1 LHGVRCGQLVGRA
14 AVGMSHY
21 WVAAQRSRG
30 ALLRSFACFCTLLGL
45 TLSAAAAQDEKFLLV
60 RDAIAAA
67 DRIDAA
73 GGRAHHVFPPHV
85 LFADAPENS
94 IPQGEVLL
102 SAAGP
107 VDTMRVAGFGPE
119 AAAAAYAWNA
129 RFWPALTAVGQG
141 KPLAGDARRKP
152 FSVSQLSSAAVGS
165 AAPLGAGRYET
176 SEFMIGKVAVAI
188 ILPESQG
195 ALSTENWSASRQNE
209 VVQAIQAA
217 MEWWRQRRPTANLQF
232 LYELKFSIPTQY
244 EPINLAGTQEELWIS
259 QVMAYLRYTES
270 DYFEQVYSYVNG
282 LRNRLNTHW
291 AVAFFV
297 VDSLNDADGE
307 FSDADFA
314 YAWLGG
320 PFAVMTYDNDDYGIG
335 GMAPTAAHELAH
347 LFYALDEYS
356 GSDPA
361 SERSGYFN
369 ALNGNAEDGG
379 QTNVACLMRGQVTP
393 YNQGAVCNFTHLHVG
408 HRDLDSDGIEDILD
422 VPPTGTL
429 IPYSPDPTTSTTLT
443 YSGSGT
449 VSTLPN
455 QNPNSLTQPP
465 PAITLD
471 LIAGAEFQVDG
482 AAWQAAQP
490 SDGAFN
496 SPQESFTFAATLT
509 PGTHTIAARVRD
521 TTQNYQAPPATDTV
535 TVGTGRPAVVSTSP
549 AAGATGVAVTTTVTA
564 AFSANMNPSTINT
577 STLLLRDSFGNPVAG
592 SVAYSSATRTATF
605 TPSSSLQQ
613 AKTYTATMKGGT
625 SGVKDTGGQTM
636 LSDYSW
642 SFTTV
647 VPPGDYTPPV
657 VSIETPSP
665 GQRVSGSVL
674 VRASATDNK
683 GVSKLEFSVN
693 GVVQKTVTVAPY
705 EWTWD
710 TTRFYDG
717 TQTLAATAYDGS
729 GNKATDWRGI
739 VVDNVVFDDVPMF
752 YWAWRQ
758 VEAVARANITKGCSG
773 QPPLFCPDNLATRGQ
788 MAAFLVRAM
797 GLSPLNPAQPTFADV
812 PASNP
817 FFRYIE
823 RLAAEKV
830 TSGCRRDAQTG
841 ERFYCPEDPVPREQM
856 AAFLCRAK
864 VKTPLSKNPATFA
877 DVPVGNTFQP
887 WVERLADPSS
897 WPAGAVTL
905 GCASGPPRLYC
916 PTDKVS
922 RAQMAVFLTR
932 AFNLPL

>member
-1 LHGVRCGQLVGRA
+1 MFLGPG
-14 AVGMSHY
+14 
-21 WVAAQRSRG
+21 AAQE
-30 ALLRSFACFCTLLGL
+30 
-45 TLSAAAAQDEKFLLV
+45 EKFLLV
-60 RDAIAAA
+60 RDAVGAAA
-67 DRIDAA
+67 RIEKA
-73 GGRAHHVFPPHV
+73 GGKAHHIFPPHV

-94 IPQGEVLL
+94 LPQSEVVL

-107 VDTMRVAGFGPE
+107 VDAMRAAGFGPE

-129 RFWPALTAVGQG
+129 RFRPAATAVGQG

-152 FSVSQLSSAAVGS
+152 FYVSQLASTAAAG

-195 ALSTENWSASRQNE
+195 ALSTENWSTSRQNE
-209 VVQAIQAA
+209 VVQAIHAA
-217 MEWWRQRRPTANLQF
+217 MEWWRQRRPSANLQF
-232 LYELKFSIPTQY
+232 FYELKLSIPTQY
-244 EPINLAGTQEELWIS
+244 EPINLPGTQEELWIS
-259 QVMAYLRYTES
+259 QVMANLGYTES

-297 VDSLNDADGE
+297 VDSLNDPDGE
-307 FSDADFA
+307 FTNGDFA

-335 GMAPTAAHELAH
+335 GMPTTAAHEFAH
-347 LFYALDEYS
+347 LFYALDEYH

-361 SERSGYFN
+361 SDRSGYFN
-369 ALNGNAEDGG
+369 AANGNAEDGG
-379 QTNVACLMRGQVTP
+379 QTDVACIMRGQTTP
-393 YNQGAVCNFTHLHVG
+393 YNQGAVCNFTRLHVG
-408 HRDLDSDGIEDILD
+408 QRDLDSDGIEDILD

-429 IPYSPDPTTSTTLT
+429 TPYSPDPTTSTALT
-443 YSGSGT
+443 YSGSGK

-455 QNPNSLTQPP
+455 QNPNSVTQPP
-465 PAITLD
+465 PAITLN

-482 AAWQAAQP
+482 GPWQPANP

-496 SPQESFTFAATLT
+496 SPQEAYTFTATLT
-509 PGTHTIAARVRD
+509 SGTHTVAARMRD
-521 TTQNYQAPPATDTV
+521 TAPNYQWPPATDTV

-549 AAGATGVAVTTTVTA
+549 AADAAEVAVTTTVSA
-564 AFSANMNPSTINT
+564 AFSADMNQSTINT
-577 STLLLRDSFGNPVAG
+577 STFLLCDSVGNPVAG

-613 AKTYTATMKGGT
+613 AKTYTATVKGGS

-636 LSDYSW
+636 ASDYSW

-647 VPPGDYTPPV
+647 VPAGDYTPPV
-657 VSIETPSP
+657 VSIETPTP
-665 GQRVSGSVL
+665 GQHVSGSVL
-674 VRASATDNK
+674 VRASATDNV
-683 GVSKLEFSVN
+683 GVSRVEFSVN
-693 GVVQKTVTVAPY
+693 GAAQKTVTIAPY
-705 EWTWD
+705 EWTWN

-717 TQTLAATAYDGS
+717 TQTLAATAYDAS

-758 VEAVARANITKGCSG
+758 VEAVAQANITKGCSS
-773 QPPLFCPDNLATRGQ
+773 QPPLFCPDNPATRGE

-797 GLSPLNPAQPTFADV
+797 GLTPLNPAQPTFADV

-817 FFRYIE
+817 FFGYIE
-823 RLAAEKV
+823 RLAAAQV
-830 TSGCRRDAQTG
+830 TSGCRRDTQTG
-841 ERFYCPEDPVPREQM
+841 ERFYCPANPVPREQM
-856 AAFLCRAK
+856 AAFLCRAAGE
-864 VKTPLSKNPATFA
+864 TPLPKNPATFA
-877 DVPVGNTFQP
+877 DVPVGNLFQP

-897 WPAGAVTL
+897 WSGGAVTI

-916 PTDKVS
+916 PTDKVT
-922 RAQMAVFLTR
+922 RAEMAVFVTR